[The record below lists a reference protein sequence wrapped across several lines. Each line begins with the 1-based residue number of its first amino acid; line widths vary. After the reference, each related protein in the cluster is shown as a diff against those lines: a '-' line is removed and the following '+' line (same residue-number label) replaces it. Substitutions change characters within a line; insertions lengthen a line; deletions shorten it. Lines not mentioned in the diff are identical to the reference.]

1 VSPDQGA
8 IVSTVNFS
16 YVDSALAHMEGGG
29 EPPPFWRHFHW
40 GLFDGPGDDPERY
53 FAAAEAMTQRILD
66 AAGIADGRRIL
77 DVGCGF
83 GGTLDH
89 IRSRYRDC
97 RLVGLNI
104 DVRQLQAAVRL
115 LSGGPGASGASAG
128 GGDGGTGG
136 SLPFVTAD
144 GCRLPVAA
152 AALDHVLAV
161 ECIFHFPSRKAF
173 FQEAARVLEP
183 GGTLALSDF
192 LMAPGALSA
201 VAGTMFGNVAGG
213 GLGEDEWYGHMAKP
227 LTSTGYERLARRTGF
242 EPLVDEDVN
251 QRTLPTY
258 AALRRLADASDS
270 SDGVSTIDGIE
281 SLAAKGDLQYH
292 VLAFRRV

>member
-1 VSPDQGA
+1 MSRKPEQGA

-16 YVDSALAHMEGGG
+16 YVDSALAHMEAGG

-40 GLFDGPGDDPERY
+40 GLFAGPDDDPARY
-53 FAAAEAMTQRILD
+53 FAAAEAMTQRVLD
-66 AAGIADGRRIL
+66 AAGLADGARVL

-89 IRSRYRDC
+89 IRSRYQGC

-104 DVRQLQAAVRL
+104 DVRQLRAAVRL
-115 LSGGPGASGASAG
+115 LSAAVDGDG
-128 GGDGGTGG
+128 GGDDGGTGG

-152 AALDHVLAV
+152 GSLDHVLAV

-173 FQEAARVLEP
+173 FREAARVLKP

-192 LMAPGALSA
+192 LLAQGAMGSVTANVLSL
-201 VAGTMFGNVAGG
+201 
-213 GLGEDEWYGHMAKP
+213 GLGDWYGRSASP
-227 LTSTGYERLARRTGF
+227 LTSAAYERMGRGVGLAQ
-242 EPLVDEDVN
+242 LVDDDITA
-251 QRTLPTY
+251 RTLPTY
-258 AALRRLADASDS
+258 PAMRRIYTEAGADH
-270 SDGVSTIDGIE
+270 GVSTIDGVE
-281 SLAAKGDLQYH
+281 QLAVAGGWEYH
-292 VLAFRRV
+292 VLAFRKQG

>member
-1 VSPDQGA
+1 M
-8 IVSTVNFS
+8 STVNFS
-16 YVDSALAHMEGGG
+16 YVDSALAHMEDGG

-40 GLFDGPGDDPERY
+40 GLFDGPADDPARY

-66 AAGIADGRRIL
+66 AAGVADDRRIL

-83 GGTLDH
+83 GGTLDM
-89 IRSRYRDC
+89 IRSRNTGC

-104 DVRQLQAAVRL
+104 DVRQLRAAVRL
-115 LSGGPGASGASAG
+115 LSASG
-128 GGDGGTGG
+128 GDPL
-136 SLPFVTAD
+136 SFVTAD

-152 AALDHVLAV
+152 GSLDHVLAV
-161 ECIFHFPSRKAF
+161 ECVFHFPSRKAF

-201 VAGTMFGNVAGG
+201 VAGTLAAGMGG
-213 GLGEDEWYGHMAKP
+213 GLGENEWYGHMAKP
-227 LTSTGYERLARRTGF
+227 LTSVGYERLARRTGF

-281 SLAAKGDLQYH
+281 SLATTGDLQYH
-292 VLAFRRV
+292 VLAFRRL